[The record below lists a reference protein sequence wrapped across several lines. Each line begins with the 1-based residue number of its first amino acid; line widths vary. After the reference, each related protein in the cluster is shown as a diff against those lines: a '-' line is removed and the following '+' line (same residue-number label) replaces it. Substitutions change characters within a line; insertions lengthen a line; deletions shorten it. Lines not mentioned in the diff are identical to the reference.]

1 MTIATLT
8 YVTAVLAVALT
19 PIFVAWVV
27 VRKKKS
33 GRELIVRTR
42 KTSAVRHRALYIER
56 L

>member
-1 MTIATLT
+1 MTLATLT

-33 GRELIVRTR
+33 GREMKVRTR
-42 KTSAVRHRALYIER
+42 KTSAVRHRAIYLEKI
-56 L
+56 